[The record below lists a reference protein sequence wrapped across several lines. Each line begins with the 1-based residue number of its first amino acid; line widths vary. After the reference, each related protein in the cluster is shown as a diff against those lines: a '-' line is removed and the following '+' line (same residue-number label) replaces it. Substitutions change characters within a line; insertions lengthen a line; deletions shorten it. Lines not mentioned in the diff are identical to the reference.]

1 MARDAGINDIN
12 SSANRADDNSRSGL
26 LDTASKDH
34 DQDDQDDRDDMD
46 LDSDDFGGDGDSDY
60 A

>member
-1 MARDAGINDIN
+1 LFDSASNHDRTSNDDQASN
-12 SSANRADDNSRSGL
+12 DYSA
-26 LDTASKDH
+26 DH
-34 DQDDQDDRDDMD
+34 DDTD